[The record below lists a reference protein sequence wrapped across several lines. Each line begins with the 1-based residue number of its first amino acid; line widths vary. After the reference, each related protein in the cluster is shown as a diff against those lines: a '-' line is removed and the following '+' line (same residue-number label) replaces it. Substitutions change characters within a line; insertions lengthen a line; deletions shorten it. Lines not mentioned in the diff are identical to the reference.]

1 MNTAAELANERT
13 VVIVRELAA
22 PRALVWKAWTDP
34 AHMARWF
41 GPRMFTIPECRLDV
55 RVGGAL
61 WIVMRGPDGNDYPMK
76 GVFREVIEN
85 ERLVFT
91 NIAVDTQGRHLLEGE
106 TTVIFENHG
115 AGTQLIVRAFAKGV
129 APHAP
134 QMLAGMQEGWSQTLD
149 KLGEALDA

>member
-1 MNTAAELANERT
+1 MSAAAELANERT

-76 GVFREVIEN
+76 GVFREVVEN

-91 NIAVDTQGRHLLEGE
+91 SIAVDTQGNHLLEGE
-106 TTVIFENHG
+106 TTVVFEDHG
-115 AGTQLIVRAFAKGV
+115 DGTQLVVRAFAKGV
-129 APHAP
+129 APQAP

-149 KLGEALDA
+149 KLAEALS

>member
-1 MNTAAELANERT
+1 MSAAAELANERT

-76 GVFREVIEN
+76 GVFREVVEN

-91 NIAVDTQGRHLLEGE
+91 SIAVDTQGRHLLEGE
-106 TTVIFENHG
+106 TAVIFEDHG
-115 AGTQLIVRAFAKGV
+115 EGTQLIVRAFARGV
-129 APHAP
+129 SPLAP
-134 QMLAGMQEGWSQTLD
+134 QMLAGMEEGWKQTLD
-149 KLGEALDA
+149 KLAEALS